1 MGGSTKQALLQAL
14 SAAEGAYISGQQLAE
29 ALGVSRAAVHKAAQ
43 ALLAQGY
50 ALDSAPRR
58 GYRLAR
64 SHPHLRHTAKLQPD
78 GQAAGTGRRAPRYAG
93 AHGPSAGGARA
104 AGAAV

>member
-1 MGGSTKQALLQAL
+1 MDRSTKQALLQAL

-58 GYRLAR
+58 ATGW
-64 SHPHLRHTAKLQPD
+64 
-78 GQAAGTGRRAPRYAG
+78 QAVT
-93 AHGPSAGGARA
+93 PSAPKQWAPTPPPFTSTTRCKA
-104 AGAAV
+104 PT

>member
-14 SAAEGAYISGQQLAE
+14 SAAKGAYISGQQLAE

-50 ALDSAPRR
+50 ALDSATPPLFTSTTRC
-58 GYRLAR
+58 
-64 SHPHLRHTAKLQPD
+64 K
-78 GQAAGTGRRAPRYAG
+78 APT
-93 AHGPSAGGARA
+93 
-104 AGAAV
+104 